1 MVKKSTIVSLDAFSK
16 AEEDVRIRT
25 RMGATITLAC
35 LATTAMLL
43 LSEWWQYSKIVSQS
57 TLVMD
62 RHRNDKLELNL
73 DITFPHISCDLLN
86 FDIIDD
92 SGVLQYDDD
101 LIVEGN
107 IITGFSKIRLDAS
120 GNELERMDYKLN
132 DQIAQYPE
140 DDANYCGSCYNSRDQ
155 SHNDDP
161 ETKPEDRVCCQT
173 CDDVRRAYL
182 DKGWAIM
189 DGKGIQQCE
198 REGYVDKI
206 NKHLEEGCRVKGTTM
221 LNRITGNIH
230 FVPGEAFQNQDGH
243 YHDTKLYDLKTQLNF
258 NHIINHLSF
267 GNPLTTRQEHLRK
280 LKLETNPLD
289 GTMVTPHHD
298 THNRVFTYFAK
309 IVPTRYEF
317 LDGVIVE
324 TAQFSTKS
332 QEKPVNGGKAYDDP
346 KVKYQRGGIPGLF
359 IYLDM
364 SPLKV
369 INKEQHAISWSG
381 LLLNCITSMGG
392 VLAVGTIIDKI
403 LYKTQRT
410 FFKKPGNDK
419 SQ

>member
-1 MVKKSTIVSLDAFSK
+1 MAKGSAIVSLDAFSK

-35 LATTAMLL
+35 LATTTMLL
-43 LSEWWQYSKIVSQS
+43 LSEWWQYTRIVSQS

-73 DITFPHISCDLLN
+73 DITFPHMSCDLLN

-101 LIVEGN
+101 LIVEGS
-107 IITGFSKIRLDAS
+107 IITGFSKIRLDTS
-120 GNELERMDYKLN
+120 GNELERMDYKLK

-140 DDANYCGSCYNSRDQ
+140 DDANYCGSCYNALDQ
-155 SHNDDP
+155 SKNDLPD
-161 ETKPEDRVCCQT
+161 TKQEDKVCCQT

-182 DKGWAIM
+182 DKGWSIM
-189 DGKGIQQCE
+189 DGKGIRQCE

-206 NKHLEEGCRVKGTTM
+206 NKHLGEGCRVKGTTL
-221 LNRITGNIH
+221 LNRISGNIH

-243 YHDTKLYDLKTQLNF
+243 YHDSKLYDLKTRLNF

-267 GNPLTTRQEHLRK
+267 GSPLTTRQEHLRK

-289 GTMVTPHHD
+289 GTLVLPHHD

-392 VLAVGTIIDKI
+392 ILAVGTIIDKI

-410 FFKKPGNDK
+410 FFKKPATNK
-419 SQ
+419 SL